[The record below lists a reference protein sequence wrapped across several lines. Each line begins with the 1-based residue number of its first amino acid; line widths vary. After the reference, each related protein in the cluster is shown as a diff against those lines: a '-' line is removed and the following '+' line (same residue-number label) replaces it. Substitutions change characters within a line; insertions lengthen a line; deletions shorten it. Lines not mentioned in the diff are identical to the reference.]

1 MHKRVLPTPRKE
13 GTISTGLS
21 GLDIFSS
28 LLYQEKSNFSIR
40 HGGFMLLTKR
50 EKEMLEGKHG
60 RGPQKS
66 MEILVTVGECYN
78 AEKMIPITSVHIAGN
93 YTVMRD
99 EGIQWLEDFAQD
111 GTRVSV
117 YTTKHPE
124 MFDFEDYQ
132 ELNVPEIYQQAQKRI
147 DKAIRSLGIVPTYSC
162 HHFLVGNV
170 PRFGEHIAWSA
181 SAAAVYANS
190 VIGARSNQDGDH
202 VALAAAVTGVIP
214 EWGMHLTENRRAQ
227 VLVETEGLN
236 FQEFTTADYQAM
248 AWHAGKVIGENIPVF
263 TNLPNNIAI
272 QNVRGMLYTFPITA
286 FAATGAVGVV
296 HLVGIT
302 PEAPTLEAAFGGA
315 VKPLDTL
322 SITQRDVDRAYNEI
336 SSSSED
342 KVDLV
347 IFGCPQCSIQE
358 VQEIAGLL
366 EGKKVHPT
374 TELWICTSN
383 WVKTLSKRM
392 GIATV
397 IRDAGG
403 RIVADIGAADGPH
416 LYLRERGI
424 RVVATNSAR
433 GNYHMHG
440 LFDLDTLFGSTQ
452 ECVKTAVSGR
462 WEGKK

>member
-1 MHKRVLPTPRKE
+1 MILTDKE
-13 GTISTGLS
+13 
-21 GLDIFSS
+21 
-28 LLYQEKSNFSIR
+28 KN
-40 HGGFMLLTKR
+40 MLA
-50 EKEMLEGKHG
+50 GKYG
-60 RGPQKS
+60 KGAKQS
-66 MEILVTVGECYN
+66 MEILVTVGEAYN
-78 AEKMIPITSVHIAGN
+78 VKRMISITSVHIAGN
-93 YTVMRD
+93 YPVMQD
-99 EGIQWLEDFAQD
+99 EGIQWLEDFAQN
-111 GTRVSV
+111 GTKVTV
-117 YTTKHPE
+117 FTTVHPE
-124 MFDFEDYQ
+124 MFDFEDWADLKVPERYQ
-132 ELNVPEIYQQAQKRI
+132 ERQTRI
-147 DKAIRSLGIVPTYSC
+147 DNILRSLGVVPSYSC
-162 HHFLVGNV
+162 HPYLVGNV
-170 PRFGEHIAWSA
+170 PRFGEHIAWSS

-202 VALAAAVTGVIP
+202 VALAAAVAGVIP

-227 VLVETEGLN
+227 VLVETEGLD
-236 FQEFTTADYQAM
+236 FEQLTTADYQAM
-248 AWHAGKVIGENIPVF
+248 GWHTGKMVGEKIPAF
-263 TNLPNNIAI
+263 TNLPYDIAT
-272 QNVRGMLYTFPITA
+272 QNVKGILYTFPITA

-322 SITQRDVDRAYNEI
+322 SVTRRDIDRAYGEI

-374 TELWICTSN
+374 TQLWICTSN

-392 GIATV
+392 GIDTTIKA
-397 IRDAGG
+397 AGG

-416 LYLRERGI
+416 LYLKEQGI

-433 GNYHMHG
+433 ANYHMHG
-440 LFDLDTLFGSTQ
+440 LFGLDTLFGTTQ
-452 ECVKTAVSGR
+452 ECIKTALSGR
-462 WEGKK
+462 WEGRR